1 MSPTI
6 IIIVIAAR
14 AQVFE
19 ERQGE
24 MNEEQEQREQQQKK
38 IISVVLVGAMLAFIL
53 VIFSNMPTFKTRQ
66 QVESETKTPQQAA
79 MEMSSR
85 EVAEKVEKARQ
96 EADDNLRW
104 EGAIKIK
111 RAAQNLGYPNVN
123 AHPDGDV
130 LVMFDPY
137 HPPRDLAREM
147 LARAKMRAY
156 LIDHGFKTLRV
167 KQSDSWSYGPGFD
180 YAIEPVRSSKKGV
193 AK

>member
-1 MSPTI
+1 MKDDPRG
-6 IIIVIAAR
+6 AR
-14 AQVFE
+14 VFE
-19 ERQGE
+19 ERRRE
-24 MNEEQEQREQQQKK
+24 MSEEQERQEQQQKK
-38 IISVVLVGAMLAFIL
+38 IIGVVLIGAMIAFVL
-53 VIFSNMPTFKTRQ
+53 VIFSNMPTFKTHQ
-66 QVESETKTPQQAA
+66 QVESEIKTPQQAA
-79 MEMSSR
+79 IEMSSR
-85 EVAEKVEKARQ
+85 EVAEKVEQARK

-104 EGAIKIK
+104 EGATMIK

-137 HPPRDLAREM
+137 HPPRELAREM
-147 LARAKMRAY
+147 LARAEMRAF

-180 YAIEPVRSSKKGV
+180 YAIEPVKSVKKGG